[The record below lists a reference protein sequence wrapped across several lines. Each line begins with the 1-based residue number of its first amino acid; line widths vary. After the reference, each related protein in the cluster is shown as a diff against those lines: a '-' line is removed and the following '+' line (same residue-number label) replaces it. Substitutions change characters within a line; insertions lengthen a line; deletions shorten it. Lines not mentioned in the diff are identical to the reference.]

1 MAKRSVLGRSVGFYS
16 ELVVGDEKEE
26 EVGCLEVGE
35 GDMEEGVFVVERVV
49 ERRRKRYN
57 TTSGCYCSCIFI

>member
-26 EVGCLEVGE
+26 EVGCLKVGE

-49 ERRRKRYN
+49 ERRRRKVSKYYILL
-57 TTSGCYCSCIFI
+57 S

>member
-1 MAKRSVLGRSVGFYS
+1 MLGRSVGFYS
-16 ELVVGDEKEE
+16 ELVCE
-26 EVGCLEVGE
+26 EVGCLEIGE

>member
-1 MAKRSVLGRSVGFYS
+1 MAKRNVVGRSVGFYS
-16 ELVVGDEKEE
+16 ELAVVGDEKE

-49 ERRRKRYN
+49 ERRRKKV
-57 TTSGCYCSCIFI
+57 

>member
-1 MAKRSVLGRSVGFYS
+1 MAKRNVLGRSVGFYS
-16 ELVVGDEKEE
+16 EFVGDEKE

-49 ERRRKRYN
+49 ERRRKKV
-57 TTSGCYCSCIFI
+57 